1 MAKQK
6 KVVHLTTVHH
16 PFDTRIYH
24 KECLSLHKAGYN
36 VSLIVALANK
46 KNGEEVVTKDGIRL
60 IATKKRKSRL
70 ARMILS
76 TWKTYRLAKKENADY
91 YHFHDPELLWVGWL
105 LKNKNNH
112 VIYDVHEDYYTGIL
126 QKDYLKR
133 PIKKIVAK
141 LYDIIEKF
149 FIKCMD
155 IALAEKYYQERY
167 PQGKQILNYPILDQT
182 LLQVK
187 RNTEKPSNTLIYT
200 GNVTEVRGSYLHA
213 KLPKLPS
220 KSEVYFYGKCDRS
233 IAERMNAMAGSASD
247 RLHFTGIDRFVER
260 EDIDQAYLEKN
271 WLAGLAIFPPTEHY
285 KRKELTKFFE
295 YMTAGIPIICSNF
308 PVWQKFIDRYRCGL
322 TVDPNNPEE
331 WEQAINYLK
340 NYPDERQEMIDNG
353 RRAIKNELNWQAE
366 EEKLLTWYYRL
377 DNND

>member
-167 PQGKQILNYPILDQT
+167 PEGKQILNYPILDQT

-340 NYPDERQEMIDNG
+340 NYPDERQEMIANG

>member
-220 KSEVYFYGKCDRS
+220 KPEVYFYGKCDRS

-340 NYPDERQEMIDNG
+340 NYPDERQEMIANG

>member
-340 NYPDERQEMIDNG
+340 NYPDERQEMIANG